1 MIVLVV
7 EDKLPMSRY
16 YFGMGNFETGNFGK
30 GPKCFSCYFFRPY
43 RGRFDHSASQPAE
56 SPRTTVSD

>member
-30 GPKCFSCYFFRPY
+30 GPKCFSATFFGPT
-43 RGRFDHSASQPAE
+43 GDGSITALASL
-56 SPRTTVSD
+56 PRVREQL